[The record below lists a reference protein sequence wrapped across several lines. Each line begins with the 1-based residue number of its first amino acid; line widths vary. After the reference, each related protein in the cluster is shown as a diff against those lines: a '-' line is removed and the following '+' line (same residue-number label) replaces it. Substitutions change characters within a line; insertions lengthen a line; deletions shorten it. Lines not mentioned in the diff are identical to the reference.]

1 MSRAANVRLKEAIA
15 ALCRVLAELGI
26 NPETFRQA
34 KFNRPEATA
43 EFWKLLCCLLKKIHG
58 DRTSDP
64 NNENI
69 GTQIRFVKSVLWYYG
84 YGNLDFYR
92 LPDDGSQGSREL
104 LLVFSWLLHKNH
116 LLEKLLEVN
125 RIRVGDEISVCM
137 CKAIHTARHKIKEE
151 TISPFSRQGE
161 TDVRYLQWLNGK
173 LRFCWRTLHAAQQE
187 ECAILHKIHSYT
199 RGCHTDQNISHLSVT
214 ETDLLRQPENC
225 NKESVLDCKLED
237 ARYLQSQDS
246 RNGNSLQIADFCHG
260 NSHIIDEIEKL
271 NSSLVALHD
280 ELQEVL
286 SCKKSSWNEK
296 IRAREKDVLNMKEF
310 CVAVMKIEQE
320 VKKKMEEF
328 KYQCAH
334 NKAEMHG
341 SYRLVFKDS
350 KSGIIRSVSKQPGP
364 DAVRA
369 REVIGELQRKEV
381 EMEKELNK
389 LQEECRRKLDVIAGG
404 MDGVICIPPT
414 KTQMD
419 IKRNVKDNLS

>member
-137 CKAIHTARHKIKEE
+137 
-151 TISPFSRQGE
+151 
-161 TDVRYLQWLNGK
+161 
-173 LRFCWRTLHAAQQE
+173 
-187 ECAILHKIHSYT
+187 IHSYT